1 MSRTTPQFEI
11 RDLNVFYGRTQ
22 RVFHVSVDIE
32 RYGITAFLG
41 SSGSGKSSLLRVLN
55 HTYDL
60 FSDVRIEGNV
70 LLDGEDL
77 SLYGRNSTEI
87 MLLRQRVGMVCQ
99 CPNPFPRSIYENVA
113 YGLRLRYGYRKR
125 QLDERVEQTLQ
136 RVGLWHNVKERLTQ
150 HALHLAAGQQ
160 QLLCLARALALE
172 PDVLMLDEPCSLL
185 DPAATYQIETLLQT
199 LGQEMTIILTTSN
212 PYQARRMADTT
223 GVLFDGQLVEYA
235 PTYCLFLESQD
246 VRTVMV
252 LGTNLYGAE
261 RKSAAMTE
269 LFGKTQVPVLVAIG
283 EERMQ

>member
-11 RDLNVFYGRTQ
+11 RDLNIFYGRTQ

-41 SSGSGKSSLLRVLN
+41 LSGSGKSSLLRVLN

-136 RVGLWHNVKERLTQ
+136 RVGLWHDVKERLTQ

-172 PDVLMLDEPCSLL
+172 PDVLLLDEPCSLL

-212 PYQARRMADTT
+212 PHQARRMADTT
-223 GVLFDGQLVEYA
+223 GVLFDGQLVEYV
-235 PTYCLFLESQD
+235 PTFRLFLESQD
-246 VRTVMV
+246 VRTVIV
-252 LGTNLYGAE
+252 LGTNLYWRRE
-261 RKSAAMTE
+261 
-269 LFGKTQVPVLVAIG
+269 
-283 EERMQ
+283 EERSHNRTVWKNTNTGSGRYW